1 MNLTQIRILNP
12 KNILNILL
20 SILPISFIAG
30 NLIINLNLL
39 SIVLFTSIFY
49 GRDLISLKLLLIDK
63 IIIFLFF
70 FTFFVGLTNSFDL

>member
-1 MNLTQIRILNP
+1 MNLAEIRILNP

-39 SIVLFTSIFY
+39 LIVLFTSIFY
-49 GRDLISLKLLLIDK
+49 GRDLISLKLLLID
-63 IIIFLFF
+63 I
-70 FTFFVGLTNSFDL
+70 S